1 MKTKRLTSALWLFF
15 IAISVFFSSCDGF
28 LGIVPKGSKIPSTLA
43 DYEAFIRDE
52 YTNQRTDIT
61 QAILLLNDKFEK
73 PSNYNYYP
81 LYKANYL
88 WDESANRI
96 ELNNSDEGTYYNG
109 YAAISSCN
117 LIIENAASAT
127 ETTDAGRNELI
138 AQAKVIRTVVYFVL
152 ANYYADTYD
161 KATAATKLSVP
172 LIESADL
179 NASYTQVTIQK
190 IYDYMLENLEEA
202 LPYLPHE
209 GATKLHPTIGAA
221 YAMYARIYLQMSNYD
236 LALQYADKALT
247 ENNALY
253 DWTAYY
259 EANKAQIEDPM
270 SYTAT
275 ASPMGLE
282 NVENY
287 YFRHG
292 SSNEASSESKI
303 QVDRVA
309 RFEAGDA
316 RMAARWKRE
325 KIGSDTYYKSTLS
338 GLFNYGG
345 LTTTEV
351 YLIKAECLARKGE
364 YGNAMNVLNSVRQKR
379 ILSTFYHPLS
389 ATTEE
394 EAINYIRRTKENDLI
409 FSIVPF
415 VDARRFNKEA
425 KYARTLSKVVD
436 GTTYTLTPDSHLW
449 TMPFPMGATND
460 PGNGTFTQNVNK

>member
-1 MKTKRLTSALWLFF
+1 MKTKILTSTLWIFF
-15 IAISVFFSSCDGF
+15 IGISVLFSSCDGF
-28 LGIVPKGSKIPSTLA
+28 LGIMPKGVKTPSTLA

-61 QAILLLNDKFEK
+61 QAILLLNDRFE
-73 PSNYNYYP
+73 SASSYNYYP
-81 LYKANYL
+81 LYKANYF

-96 ELNNSDEGTYYNG
+96 ELNSSDEATYYSG

-117 LIIENAASAT
+117 LIIKNASSAT
-127 ETTDAGRNELI
+127 EATDAERNELT

-161 KATAATKLSVP
+161 EATAATKLSVP
-172 LIESADL
+172 LIENADL
-179 NASYTQVTIQK
+179 NASYTQVSIQQ
-190 IYDYMLENLEEA
+190 IYDYMLKNLEEA

-209 GATKLHPTIGAA
+209 GATVLHPTIGAA
-221 YAMYARIYLQMSNYD
+221 YAMYARIYLQMGNYA
-236 LALQYADKALT
+236 LALQYADKALV
-247 ENNALY
+247 ENSALY

-259 EANKAQIEDPM
+259 EANKAQIENAT

-275 ASPMGLE
+275 TSPMGID

-292 SSNEASSESKI
+292 SKDGASSESKI

-316 RMAARWKRE
+316 RMAARWKLE
-325 KIGSDTYYKSTLS
+325 KIGADTYYKSTLS

-351 YLIKAECLARKGE
+351 YLIKAECLARNGK
-364 YGNAMNVLNSVRQKR
+364 YSDAMSALNTVRQKR
-379 ILSTFYHPLS
+379 ILATVYQPLS
-389 ATTEE
+389 ASTEE
-394 EAINYIRRTKENDLI
+394 QAMQYIRRTKENELI

-415 VDARRFNKEA
+415 ADARRFNKET

-436 GTTYTLTPDSHLW
+436 GKTYTLSPTSHLW
-449 TMPFPMGATND
+449 TMPFPMGATSNS
-460 PGNGTFTQNVNK
+460 GNGTLTQNVDK

>member
-1 MKTKRLTSALWLFF
+1 MKTKILTSTLWVFF
-15 IAISVFFSSCDGF
+15 IGISVLFSSCDGF
-28 LGIVPKGSKIPSTLA
+28 LGIMPKGAKTPSTLA

-61 QAILLLNDKFEK
+61 QAILLLNDKFETA
-73 PSNYNYYP
+73 SNYNYYP
-81 LYKANYL
+81 LYKANYF

-96 ELNNSDEGTYYNG
+96 ELNSSDEATYYSG

-117 LIIENAASAT
+117 LIIKNASSAT
-127 ETTDAGRNELI
+127 EATDAERNELT

-161 KATAATKLSVP
+161 EATAATKLSVP
-172 LIESADL
+172 LIENADL
-179 NASYTQVTIQK
+179 NASYTQVSIQQ
-190 IYDYMLENLEEA
+190 IYDYMLKNLEEA
-202 LPYLPHE
+202 LPYLPHA
-209 GATKLHPTIGAA
+209 GATVLHPTIGAA
-221 YAMYARIYLQMSNYD
+221 YAMYARIYLQMGNYA
-236 LALQYADKALT
+236 LALQYADKALV
-247 ENNALY
+247 ENSALY

-259 EANKAQIEDPM
+259 EANKAQIENAT
-270 SYTAT
+270 SYTPT
-275 ASPMGLE
+275 TSPMGID

-292 SSNEASSESKI
+292 SKDGASSELKI

-316 RMAARWKRE
+316 RMAARWKLE
-325 KIGSDTYYKSTLS
+325 KIGVDTYYKSTLS

-351 YLIKAECLARKGE
+351 YLIKAECLARNGK
-364 YGNAMNVLNSVRQKR
+364 YSDAMSALNTVRQKR
-379 ILSTFYHPLS
+379 ILATVYQPLS
-389 ATTEE
+389 ASTEE
-394 EAINYIRRTKENDLI
+394 QAMQYIRRTKENELI

-415 VDARRFNKEA
+415 ADARRFNKET

-436 GTTYTLTPDSHLW
+436 GKTYTLSPTSHLW
-449 TMPFPMGATND
+449 TMPFPMGATSNS
-460 PGNGTFTQNVNK
+460 GNGTLTQNVDK

>member
-1 MKTKRLTSALWLFF
+1 MKTKILTSTLWIFF
-15 IAISVFFSSCDGF
+15 IGISVLFSSCDGF
-28 LGIVPKGSKIPSTLA
+28 LGIMPKGSKIPSTLA

-61 QAILLLNDKFEK
+61 QAILLLNDKFETA
-73 PSNYNYYP
+73 SNYNYYP
-81 LYKANYL
+81 LYKANYF

-96 ELNNSDEGTYYNG
+96 KLNSSDETTYYNG

-117 LIIENAASAT
+117 LIIENAPSAT
-127 ETTDAGRNELI
+127 EATDAERNELI

-161 KATAATKLSVP
+161 EATASTKLSVP

-179 NASYTQVTIQK
+179 NASYKQVTIQE
-190 IYDYMLENLEEA
+190 IYTYMLKNLEEA
-202 LPYLPHE
+202 LPYLPHK
-209 GATKLHPTIGAA
+209 GATVLHPTIGAA
-221 YAMYARIYLQMSNYD
+221 YAMYARIYLEMGNYD
-236 LALQYADKALT
+236 LALQYANEALT
-247 ENNALY
+247 ENSDLY

-259 EANKAQIEDPM
+259 EANKTQIENAT

-275 ASPMGLE
+275 ASPMGID

-292 SSNEASSESKI
+292 STYYASSESNI
-303 QVDRVA
+303 QVDRTT

-316 RMAARWKRE
+316 RMAARWKLKTVGE
-325 KIGSDTYYKSTLS
+325 NTYYASTLR

-351 YLIKAECLARKGE
+351 YLIKAECLARNSK
-364 YGNAMNVLNSVRQKR
+364 YDDAMDALNTVRQKR
-379 ILSTFYHPLS
+379 ILPNVYQPLTAS
-389 ATTEE
+389 TEE
-394 EAINYIRRTKENDLI
+394 EAINYIRRTKDNELI

-415 VDARRFNKEA
+415 ADARRFNKES

-436 GTTYTLTPDSHLW
+436 GVTYTLTPTSHLW
-449 TMPFPMGATND
+449 TMPFPLGATSNS
-460 PGNGTFTQNVNK
+460 GNGTLTQNVDK